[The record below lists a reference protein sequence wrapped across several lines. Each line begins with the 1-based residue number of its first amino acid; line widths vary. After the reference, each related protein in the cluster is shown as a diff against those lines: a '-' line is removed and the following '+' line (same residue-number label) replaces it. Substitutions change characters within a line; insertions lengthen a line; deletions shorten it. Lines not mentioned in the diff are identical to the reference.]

1 MNAHAPALA
10 ALLLLPTP
18 PALAQDKP
26 LPVARLDH
34 VAIWVADQQKS
45 LDFYRDMFGLNEI
58 PAPFPPGGP
67 RWMLLANGVE
77 LHIQPGRTGPVEQ
90 PRRVHMAIAV
100 ASLDPIIA
108 LLKTRGQGWSDIAG
122 TPGAIN
128 TSRTDGIRQI
138 FLQDPDGYWI
148 EVNDALKKRD

>member
-1 MNAHAPALA
+1 MNLCTPLFA
-10 ALLLLPTP
+10 ASLLLMTA
-18 PALAQDKP
+18 PALAQDRP
-26 LPVARLDH
+26 APVARLDH

-45 LDFYRDMFGLNEI
+45 IDFYREMFGLGEI

-67 RWMLLANGVE
+67 RWMQLAGGVE
-77 LHIQPGRTGPVEQ
+77 LHIQPGRTAPVAQ
-90 PRRVHMAIAV
+90 PRRVHMALAV

-108 LLKTRGQGWSDIAG
+108 KLEARSQGWTDIAG

-148 EVNDALKKRD
+148 EVNDALKR

>member
-1 MNAHAPALA
+1 MNLRALLFIALFLPLAAPAM
-10 ALLLLPTP
+10 
-18 PALAQDKP
+18 AQDKP
-26 LPVARLDH
+26 AVARLDH

-45 LDFYRDMFGLNEI
+45 IDFYREMFGLGEI

-67 RWMLLANGVE
+67 RWMRLANGVE
-77 LHIQPGRTGPVEQ
+77 LHIQPGRTAPVEQ

-100 ASLDPIIA
+100 ASLDPILA
-108 LLKTRGQGWSDIAG
+108 SLKARSQGWSDIAG

-128 TSRTDGIRQI
+128 ASRTDGIRQI

-148 EVNDALKKRD
+148 EVNDALKKR

>member
-1 MNAHAPALA
+1 MKLRALLLA
-10 ALLLLPTP
+10 ALFLPLAM

-26 LPVARLDH
+26 APVARLDH

-45 LDFYRDMFGLNEI
+45 IDFYRDMFGLDEI

-67 RWMLLANGVE
+67 RWMRLANGVE
-77 LHIQPGRTGPVEQ
+77 LHIQPGRVEPVNQ
-90 PRRVHMAIAV
+90 PRRVHMAVAV

-108 LLKTRGQGWSDIAG
+108 QLKALGQGWTDILG
-122 TPGAIN
+122 TSGAIN
-128 TSRTDGIRQI
+128 NSRTDGIRQI

-148 EVNDALKKRD
+148 EVNDALKKR

>member
-1 MNAHAPALA
+1 MTLRALLFA
-10 ALLLLPTP
+10 ALCLPLAS

-26 LPVARLDH
+26 EAIARLDH

-45 LDFYRDMFGLNEI
+45 IDFYREMFGLGEI

-67 RWMLLANGVE
+67 RWMRLANGVE
-77 LHIQPGRTGPVEQ
+77 LHIQPGRDAPVAQ

-100 ASLDPIIA
+100 ASLDPILA
-108 LLKTRGQGWSDIAG
+108 KLKARGQGWSDVAG
-122 TPGAIN
+122 KPGAVQN
-128 TSRTDGIRQI
+128 MRTDGIRQI

-148 EVNDALKKRD
+148 EVNNALKKL